1 MKRTTLKSLIA
12 AIILSVFCLGNWNA
26 CDAQTLTEVVE
37 TLHESLPISL
47 GQMGEITS
55 ISVSGGNLL
64 MECSVDDDVVDIP
77 GLKSQP
83 ELMKENMRQW
93 LLGGDSQYG
102 MFFDAISNEGLGL
115 KIQYTGKKTGNQ
127 VSCELTNAEIK
138 DRKAHLSEY
147 NPKKQLDFQI
157 EAANKQ
163 LPTDEGEGLIC
174 TKVVRKGK
182 YVVYYFSCD
191 EATVDMNLMKK
202 LRPTMHAMSL
212 ASLNSDEDVSISQFR
227 RSCKRA
233 NVGVAYYYIGNKSG
247 KTVKVL
253 IPAKE
258 LR

>member
-115 KIQYTGKKTGNQ
+115 KIQYTGKKTGDQ

-147 NPKKQLDFQI
+147 DPKKQLDFQI
-157 EAANKQ
+157 EAANTQ
-163 LPTDEGEGLIC
+163 LPTDEGECLIC

-191 EATVDMNLMKK
+191 EASLDMKLLKK

-233 NVGVAYYYIGNKSG
+233 NVGIAYYYIGSKSG